1 LDLKRHLLPLVLTHS
16 SLGQFSLFNFVSG
29 SRFLVRRKLLN
40 VLLNQ
45 FGLRVV
51 AVYILLRVVS
61 LAQTIYYL
69 VLVDPQVQAS
79 KLHRQLGSLKLE
91 RSIPLQFLKETVDR
105 YLVAQL

>member
-51 AVYILLRVVS
+51 AVYILL
-61 LAQTIYYL
+61 
-69 VLVDPQVQAS
+69 
-79 KLHRQLGSLKLE
+79 
-91 RSIPLQFLKETVDR
+91 
-105 YLVAQL
+105 